1 MQPSLKKNML
11 WNTVGSVFYL
21 ACQWLLSVVV
31 VRVGSYSD
39 AGILSLAMS
48 VTNIFATVAL
58 FNVRNFQVSDTDGEF
73 SDGEYVAHRHLTCIS
88 SLLLC
93 VIFVIINRYNFLTAA
108 SITLYMLLRVVEAY
122 ADVYHGVA
130 QKSWRLDIAGKSFI
144 IRGALMIVSFTLMHM
159 FFKNVALSLLVVSL
173 ISLIAFIVYDCRAVK
188 GINRIS
194 LKVTKATMLSLSLK
208 CLPLLI
214 YGICT
219 NAIVSSSR
227 YLIEMY
233 HGDEVLGYYATI
245 STIAVLVQTLVTL
258 IFTPLIGIFNE
269 AHRDNDKR
277 RFAGLVLKLIGLTVA
292 ITGMAM
298 IAIFLLGDFAMKLI
312 FGEEILPYTY
322 LLYPAVLSS
331 SLMALVWLFAMLLI
345 VIRDFKTLTSVGA
358 IGLAVSIL
366 ISVIF
371 IPGNA
376 YDGANAAILISLG
389 IICLAYFIRIL
400 FYLFNNDKNIKK
412 GDLND
417 KHG

>member
-292 ITGMAM
+292 ITGIAM

-345 VIRDFKTLTSVGA
+345 VMRDFKTLTSVGA

-412 GDLND
+412 EI
-417 KHG
+417 

>member
-298 IAIFLLGDFAMKLI
+298 IAIFLLGDFAMKLL

-345 VIRDFKTLTSVGA
+345 VMRDFKTLTSVGA

-412 GDLND
+412 EI
-417 KHG
+417 

>member
-1 MQPSLKKNML
+1 ML